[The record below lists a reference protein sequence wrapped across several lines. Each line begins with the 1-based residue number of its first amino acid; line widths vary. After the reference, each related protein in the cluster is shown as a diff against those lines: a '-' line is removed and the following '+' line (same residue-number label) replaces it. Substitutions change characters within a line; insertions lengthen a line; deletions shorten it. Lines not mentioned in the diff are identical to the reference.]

1 MLLKHGRHNDLAFG
15 SWSSLAYLRGI
26 SRRQTM
32 PNEIV
37 MLGYGP
43 VGRATVALLRA
54 EGRAVRVAQRSR
66 PANLRTDVPFTRCD
80 VLDAASVR
88 AAIAGTAQV
97 AVAIGFEYLGPVW
110 EKVWPVAMQNLLDAC
125 SAENARIVFLD
136 NLYMYGPQHAPLVE
150 TMPLSDHPRKPAARA
165 RITRMWQQDS
175 RVRVAALRAPDFYG
189 PGVVLSHVGET
200 GLAAIAKGKPASF
213 VFPPDQPH
221 DFAYVPDIGRAMV
234 TLLDADDDAFGQAW
248 HMPCAPT
255 ITSRQILAMGARQA
269 GVKLKLRTIP
279 PFLLDMLSPFVP
291 FLREL
296 REMRFQWDR
305 PYRVD
310 AGKWKARFWSDVT
323 SYETGIAATI
333 ASFRT

>member
-1 MLLKHGRHNDLAFG
+1 
-15 SWSSLAYLRGI
+15 
-26 SRRQTM
+26 M

-43 VGRATVALLRA
+43 VGRATVAALLA
-54 EGRAVRVAQRSR
+54 KGRAVRVAQRSR
-66 PANLRTDVPFTRCD
+66 PADLPDDVPFTPCD
-80 VLDAASVR
+80 VVDAGSVR
-88 AAIAGTAQV
+88 TAIEEGAQV
-97 AVAIGFEYLGPVW
+97 AVAIGFEYLGAVW

-125 SAENARIVFLD
+125 AAENIRMVFLD

-150 TMPLSDHPRKPAARA
+150 TMPLSDRKRKPAARA
-165 RITRMWQQDS
+165 RITRMWQQDR

-189 PGVVLSHVGET
+189 PGVLLSHVGET
-200 GLAAIAKGKPASF
+200 GLAAIARGKAASF

-221 DFAYVPDIGRAMV
+221 DFAYIPDIGRAMV
-234 TLLDADDDAFGQAW
+234 SLLDADDAAFGQVW

-255 ITSRQILAMGARQA
+255 LTSRQILAMGARAA
-269 GVKLKLRTIP
+269 GVPLKLRNIP
-279 PFLLDMLSPFVP
+279 PFLLDMLAPFVP

-310 AGKWKARFWSDVT
+310 AAKWKARFWSDAT
-323 SYETGIAATI
+323 PFETGVAATI
-333 ASFRT
+333 ASFRG

>member
-1 MLLKHGRHNDLAFG
+1 
-15 SWSSLAYLRGI
+15 
-26 SRRQTM
+26 M

-43 VGRATVALLRA
+43 VGRATVAALLA
-54 EGRAVRVAQRSR
+54 KGRAVRVAQRSR
-66 PANLRTDVPFTRCD
+66 PADLAAAVPFTPCD
-80 VLDAASVR
+80 VLDAGSVR
-88 AAIAGTAQV
+88 TAIEGAAQV
-97 AVAIGFEYLGPVW
+97 AVAIGFEYLGAVW

-125 SAENARIVFLD
+125 AAENIRMVFLD

-150 TMPLSDHPRKPAARA
+150 TMPLSDRKRKPAARA
-165 RITRMWQQDS
+165 RITRMWQQDR

-189 PGVVLSHVGET
+189 PGVLLSHVGET
-200 GLAAIAKGKPASF
+200 GLAAIAKGKAASF

-221 DFAYVPDIGRAMV
+221 DFAYIPDIGRAMV
-234 TLLDADDDAFGQAW
+234 SLLDADDAAFGQVW

-255 ITSRQILAMGARQA
+255 LTSRQILAMGARAA
-269 GVKLKLRTIP
+269 GVPLKLRTIP
-279 PFLLDMLSPFVP
+279 PFLLDMLAPFVP

-310 AGKWKARFWSDVT
+310 AAKWKARFWSDAT
-323 SYETGIAATI
+323 PFETGVAATI
-333 ASFRT
+333 ASFRG